1 MSSIFDS
8 ILCWLVLIFRYI
20 KWIIYKII
28 ASGLWVYLPTICN
41 IFSCLLGE
49 SGPSLPGS
57 GPSLPGSDHYQ
68 GMPMEGPPGDLE
80 NLGGKSTSLQA
91 IHDPAHGVAESSQAG
106 SSRGFDAVQDAIAQN
121 NAAALNNTPVPE
133 VVAPNNP
140 PVPEFVAPNNP
151 PLDPSFDNVERV
163 YSPITMPVDVNRLSP
178 SQIEYAHA
186 YLKLFNKYNQAQRSF
201 KAASV
206 ARSPDISSLRRS
218 KEILWAE
225 LRTRRG
231 FASRY
236 YNLHRAGDIHR
247 FVNRV
252 TGSRISRC

>member
-91 IHDPAHGVAESSQAG
+91 IHDIPLMVLLRVRRQAHHEDSMPFKMLLHRITLLHLITLLFLRLLHLITLLFLS
-106 SSRGFDAVQDAIAQN
+106 
-121 NAAALNNTPVPE
+121 L
-133 VVAPNNP
+133 
-140 PVPEFVAPNNP
+140 
-151 PLDPSFDNVERV
+151 LH
-163 YSPITMPVDVNRLSP
+163 PITLLSTLHLIML
-178 SQIEYAHA
+178 SG
-186 YLKLFNKYNQAQRSF
+186 F
-201 KAASV
+201 
-206 ARSPDISSLRRS
+206 
-218 KEILWAE
+218 ILQ
-225 LRTRRG
+225 
-231 FASRY
+231 
-236 YNLHRAGDIHR
+236 
-247 FVNRV
+247 
-252 TGSRISRC
+252 